1 MKFSVCVPGKAEN
14 HTIVKMKK
22 PAGIDWRKYLKIISP
37 NEWVTFFLA

>member
-22 PAGIDWRKYLKIISP
+22 TAGLCYNMRH
-37 NEWVTFFLA
+37 

>member
-22 PAGIDWRKYLKIISP
+22 PAGLCYNSDVVNIGLQLFRKG
-37 NEWVTFFLA
+37 FA

>member
-22 PAGIDWRKYLKIISP
+22 PAGLCYNRYKAIA
-37 NEWVTFFLA
+37 F